1 MAESLIAHPQT
12 LLFALLGGILPALLW
27 LRFWLREDGR
37 HPEPPSL
44 LMASFLSGMAAV
56 FLAAALEQGACFFFQ
71 SPLCGIA
78 AGDEF
83 LAILLAFIEEMIKFL
98 MVFLIAFHTK
108 FFDEPVDALIYLI
121 TAALGFAAME
131 NALYLFDAVL
141 NQGILTAIISGNLRF
156 IGATVLHVA
165 ASSIVGVCI
174 AFSFYRRTGEKVF
187 WTLAGIAI
195 AVLLHA
201 LFNIFIIKA
210 ETVGASLSVFSY
222 VWAVIIIVMLLF
234 ERIKQ
239 LGERSV
245 PGRANS

>member
-1 MAESLIAHPQT
+1 MAESLIIHPQT
-12 LLFALLGGILPALLW
+12 FLFALLGGILPALLW

-37 HPEPPSL
+37 RPEPPAL

-56 FLAAALEQGACFFFQ
+56 FLAAALEQGACLLFE

-78 AGDEF
+78 EGDEF
-83 LAILLAFIEEMIKFL
+83 LAVTLAFIEETIKFL
-98 MVFLIAFHTK
+98 MVFLIVFHTK

-131 NALYLFDAVL
+131 NTLYLFEAVL
-141 NQGILTAIISGNLRF
+141 DQGILMAIISGNLRF

-165 ASSIVGVCI
+165 ASAVVGIFV
-174 AFSFYRRTGEKVF
+174 AFSFYRSVGEKVF
-187 WTLAGIAI
+187 WTLAGITI

-210 ETVGASLSVFSY
+210 ETIGASLSVFSY

-234 ERIKQ
+234 ERIKRF
-239 LGERSV
+239 GERSV
-245 PGRANS
+245 SSRMNS